1 MEDKQPI
8 NYRISGGMSTILIL
22 LAGLADLLTLIPFV
36 GDVVG
41 PLFWVLAS
49 IYFWKAGLGL
59 VNGRRLATT
68 VVSTVIELIP
78 AAQAFPAILAGIIA
92 VIVMV
97 RIEDRTGISL
107 TPAKKVGVTPPRNV
121 RVPVNKTP
129 GVRPPRIQGSV

>member
-1 MEDKQPI
+1 MEGKQPI
-8 NYRISGGMSTILIL
+8 NYRISGGMFAILAL

-36 GDVVG
+36 GTAVG
-41 PLFWVLAS
+41 PIFWVLAT
-49 IYFWKAGLGL
+49 IYFWKVGLGL

-68 VVSTVIELIP
+68 IISIVAELVP
-78 AAQAFPAILAGIIA
+78 AVQAFPTILAGTIA
-92 VIVMV
+92 VVIMT